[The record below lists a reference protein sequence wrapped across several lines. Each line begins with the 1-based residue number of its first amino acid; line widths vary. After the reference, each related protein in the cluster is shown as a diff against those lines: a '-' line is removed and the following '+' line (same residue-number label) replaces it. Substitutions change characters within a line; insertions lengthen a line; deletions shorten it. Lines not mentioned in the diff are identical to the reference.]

1 MLNVTAA
8 GHTLYG
14 WVYGNDANQNSN
26 NRKIIESIKGI
37 NSSPV
42 EMTRLTSENDIS
54 LPMAMTKGLN
64 KETII
69 NVTEDVQHKET
80 QACLTPLNR
89 KRWVNAC
96 LGFLAIGSLTAGWML
111 TQHYDF
117 PSHSARDSLSAA
129 DSALHPNDGS
139 LFDLGMNRGYSGSIE
154 AKQNVGNWMANNPY
168 YPG

>member
-1 MLNVTAA
+1 MMNVTAA

-26 NRKIIESIKGI
+26 NRKIIESVKGI

-42 EMTRLTSENDIS
+42 EMTRLTSANDIS
-54 LPMAMTKGLN
+54 LPMAMTKSLN

-69 NVTEDVQHKET
+69 NVREDVQLKET

-96 LGFLAIGSLTAGWML
+96 LGFLAIGSLTAGWVFM
-111 TQHYDF
+111 QHFDLSGKVRLDPYNQHGG
-117 PSHSARDSLSAA
+117 SGSA
-129 DSALHPNDGS
+129 
-139 LFDLGMNRGYSGSIE
+139 FDLGMNRGYSGSVE
-154 AKQNVGNWMANNPY
+154 AKQNVGNWMAGNPY